1 MRIGNMEAGQGLAEM
16 RQLNSMKRERDALY
30 RELERMYHRREE
42 LESRVVKREDRKRRF
57 IARLDGEIRERRE
70 RVGLLEANIAGM
82 EAEG

>member
-30 RELERMYHRREE
+30 RELERMYQRREE

>member
-30 RELERMYHRREE
+30 RELERMYKRREE
-42 LESRVVKREDRKRRF
+42 LENRVVRREDRKRRF